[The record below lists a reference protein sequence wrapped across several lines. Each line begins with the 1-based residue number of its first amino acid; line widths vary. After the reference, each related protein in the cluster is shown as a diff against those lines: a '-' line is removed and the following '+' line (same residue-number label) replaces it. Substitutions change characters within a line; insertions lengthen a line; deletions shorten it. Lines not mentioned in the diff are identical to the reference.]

1 MSEDIKNILQ
11 QKFEDFEPQPTKDLW
26 AGIEAEIQ
34 PKRRVAA
41 IWWYAA
47 AAAVAIMIAVT
58 FWPETAKIENST
70 TPIASVTSELEAE
83 ESMQEAVGSGQELGT
98 GNEEQETLNEEQGL
112 SRAEQRELTNKDFR
126 NKKTTNPQTHELTNS
141 RTNSRSFPIQPETP
155 LQTKE
160 AKPSIQL
167 AAVAL
172 PAVSAISV
180 AEAIPQQIDLQPI
193 SFTPEK
199 SSLQSLK
206 NIDLKE
212 LNPVTV
218 VSLASETLDELGVR
232 SPISYQ
238 QQKQKAL
245 NQKRSR
251 FQLVLGAFS
260 ITHTSHKPI

>member
-1 MSEDIKNILQ
+1 MSKDIKNILQ
-11 QKFEDFEPQPTKDLW
+11 QKFEDFEPKPTKDLW

-34 PKRRVAA
+34 PRRRVAA
-41 IWWYAA
+41 AWWYAA
-47 AAAVAIMIAVT
+47 AAAIAIMITVT

-70 TPIASVTSELEAE
+70 TPIASVTSE
-83 ESMQEAVGSGQELGT
+83 QEAVDSGQKVVSSGQEPGT
-98 GNEEQETLNEEQGL
+98 GNEEQETLIEEQGL
-112 SRAEQRELTNKDFR
+112 PRAEPRELTNKNFS
-126 NKKTTNPQTHELTNS
+126 NKKPSNSQTIP
-141 RTNSRSFPIQPETP
+141 RSFAIQPETP

-206 NIDLKE
+206 DIDLKE

-218 VSLASETLDELGVR
+218 VSFASETLDELGVR